1 MVLQHRKAKLG
12 VSEMADLGLGEA
24 RTSVCHADDP
34 VASQWQVPEITVS
47 LALFGKFQQLI
58 YAETGIWLSE
68 SKTALLCGRLARRLR
83 ALQLRSLREYYE
95 ILSQPEQHE
104 ERMLMIDAI
113 TTNETRFFREPQHFE
128 FLAGQVFPVW
138 RKGAA
143 EGHRSRTI
151 RVWSAGCSSGE
162 EAYSLAMVLAKH
174 FPPSEG
180 WDPRVLA
187 TDISTHVLAIG
198 REGIYRLTG
207 ARDIP
212 VEFLDEFMLKG
223 YAEHEGKMK
232 VAREIRRMV
241 EFKRLNLSDE
251 VYEIPGAFDAIF
263 CRNVLIYFDAISK
276 RKVVERL
283 VRHLRPQ
290 GLFFIGHAENL
301 YSLTQGLRC
310 VAATV
315 YVQTGARN
323 VLCE

>member
-1 MVLQHRKAKLG
+1 MV
-12 VSEMADLGLGEA
+12 DLGLREA
-24 RTSVCHADDP
+24 GTSVRQPGDP
-34 VASQWQVPEITVS
+34 SSARWQSPEITVS

-95 ILSQPEQHE
+95 VVIQPDQQA
-104 ERMLMIDAI
+104 ERVLMIDAI

-128 FLAGQVFPVW
+128 FLASQVFPLW
-138 RKGAA
+138 RKAA
-143 EGHRSRTI
+143 VDGHRSRTI
-151 RVWSAGCSSGE
+151 RIWSAGCSSGE

-174 FPPSEG
+174 FPPSDG
-180 WDPRVLA
+180 WDPRILA
-187 TDISTHVLAIG
+187 TDISTQVLATA
-198 REGIYRLTG
+198 REGIYRIAG

-212 VEFLDEFMLKG
+212 REILEEFVLKG
-223 YAEHEGKMK
+223 HGEHQGTIK
-232 VAREIRRMV
+232 VAREIRRIV
-241 EFKRLNLSDE
+241 EFKKLNLSHTS
-251 VYEIPGAFDAIF
+251 YEIHKTFDAIF
-263 CRNVLIYFDAISK
+263 CRNVLIYFDMVSK

-301 YSLTQGLRC
+301 HSLTQGLRC

-315 YVQTGARN
+315 YVQASARN
-323 VLCE
+323 LPHEVD